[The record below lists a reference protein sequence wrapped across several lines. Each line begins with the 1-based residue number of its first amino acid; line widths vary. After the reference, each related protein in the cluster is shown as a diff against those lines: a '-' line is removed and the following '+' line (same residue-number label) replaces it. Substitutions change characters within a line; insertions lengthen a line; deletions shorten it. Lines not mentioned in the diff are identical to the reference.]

1 MLLSAPLVD
10 VSSLSNKKII
20 TRLVDGPLGGL
31 VVDQWPTDATCLFL
45 DKSDGEFSTNDNHTF
60 VQSNLSPAFVVLLF
74 TFKLLNLLALG
85 LTVVT
90 LVASCNP
97 DLLKDDLQTGITF
110 TLDQNGSSSY
120 YSWDQMNSRGIHTP
134 TNKKF
139 F

>member
-1 MLLSAPLVD
+1 M
-10 VSSLSNKKII
+10 
-20 TRLVDGPLGGL
+20 
-31 VVDQWPTDATCLFL
+31 DQRPTDATCLFL

-60 VQSNLSPAFVVLLF
+60 VQSNSSPTFVVLLF

-134 TNKKF
+134 TNKKYF
-139 F
+139 LVVYRNHLARPSFHMSGLKGNTLTEESTIIK